1 MKRRI
6 TPFALPLLL
15 FGCATY
21 SLVEAKRTP
30 IGDLYTVDPQISWS
44 SASQGKIE
52 LWTVDGPSLQ
62 AIRFVKG
69 LEDGEYLFK
78 GKEEEKAPKFNKR
91 MTPSEIVE
99 FVVDNLTAVGAQ
111 NVKAVNL
118 RPEKFGN
125 HQGFRFEL
133 TFASKEGLEE
143 EGFVVGVVVKEH
155 LYLIMYTGVKAHYY
169 RKHKEHVERILES
182 ISMKSGAS

>member
-1 MKRRI
+1 MKRRV
-6 TPFALPLLL
+6 TPFALLLL
-15 FGCATY
+15 LYGCATY
-21 SLVEAKRTP
+21 SLVEAKRTT

-44 SASQGKIE
+44 SVSQGKIE

-78 GKEEEKAPKFNKR
+78 GKEEEKAPKFNRR
-91 MTPSEIVE
+91 MSPSEIVE

-111 NVKAVNL
+111 DVKAANL

-125 HQGFRFEL
+125 HQGFRFQL

-143 EGFVVGVVVKEH
+143 EGFVVGAVVKER
-155 LYLIMYTGVKAHYY
+155 LLLIMYTGVKAHYY
-169 RKHKEHVERILES
+169 PKHKEHVERIVQS
-182 ISMKSGAS
+182 IGMKAGGS